1 MENWREQ
8 IDKNTQSYIETFG
21 ELSIE
26 QLNWK
31 PNSET
36 WSIAQNIDHLIVINK
51 TYFPVI
57 ESIRKGTYKT
67 PFLGKLEFVVSFFL
81 GK

>member
-1 MENWREQ
+1 MNKWVET
-8 IDKNTQSYIETFG
+8 IDKTTQDFQESFG
-21 ELSIE
+21 ELTSE

-36 WSIAQNIDHLIVINK
+36 WSIAQNIDHLTVINK

-57 ESIRKGTYKT
+57 NSIRKGTYKT
-67 PFLGKLEFVVSFFL
+67 PILAKLGF
-81 GK
+81 

>member
-8 IDKNTQSYIETFG
+8 IDKNTQSYSEAFG

-36 WSIAQNIDHLIVINK
+36 
-51 TYFPVI
+51 
-57 ESIRKGTYKT
+57 
-67 PFLGKLEFVVSFFL
+67 
-81 GK
+81 